1 MRSIYLCTLFLVSGC
16 FSSDQS
22 PAQFDKAIQNLIE
35 CDNVACDTITTYK
48 LFHLIG
54 ADTVVYDYTYKDT
67 VLLNS
72 KSGEIFFANNRCQSC
87 TGTQKVYVLNQGN
100 KVIDSVNVIHK
111 GDAIS
116 EKISLEQLSRSLPG
130 ILKIEWEGF
139 GGRTFYL
146 NLN

>member
-1 MRSIYLCTLFLVSGC
+1 MRSIYLCILFLVSGC
-16 FSSDQS
+16 ISSEQS

-72 KSGEIFFANNRCQSC
+72 KSGVIFFANNRCQSC
-87 TGTQKVYVLNQGN
+87 TGTQKVYVLNQEN
-100 KVIDSVNVIHK
+100 KVIDSVKVIHK

-116 EKISLEQLSRSLPG
+116 EKISLKQLSSSLPG

-146 NLN
+146 NLK